1 MGGVIKYLNEFIIEG
16 AITKLIITRG
26 TGEKIVVLIDTEDLT
41 RVRKHN
47 WSAGWRK
54 DKDRYYI
61 QFIDYYYDENG
72 VYKGKTI
79 LLHKYIMEAYGKYKQ
94 VDHEDHDSLNNLKEN
109 LRVVVAGNNSAN
121 RSGANKNS
129 STGVRNVHY
138 IKSKDK
144 YMVQIMKDGISYKWD
159 FELNEFEE
167 ACKFAEKKR
176 KELFGKYAGTSSG
189 IK

>member
-1 MGGVIKYLNEFIIEG
+1 LGGVIKYLNEYITEG
-16 AITKLIITRG
+16 VITKLIITRG
-26 TGEKIVVLIDTEDLT
+26 TGEKVIVLIDTEDLP

-79 LLHKYIMEAYGKYKQ
+79 LLHKYIMEAYGKYRQ
-94 VDHEDHDSLNNLKEN
+94 VDHEDHDSLNNKKEN

-121 RSGANKNS
+121 RSGANKNN
-129 STGVRNVHY
+129 STGVRNVCY
-138 IKSKDK
+138 IRGK
-144 YMVQIMKDGISYKWD
+144 YLVQIMKSGERYKWE
-159 FELNEFEE
+159 FESDQFEE
-167 ACKFAEKKR
+167 ACKFAEQMR
-176 KELFGKYAGTSSG
+176 KELFGKYAGTSNG
-189 IK
+189 IKAK